1 MEEIGRMKQM
11 QLKPFAFILKKK
23 KKIYISLFQDETF
36 LSPLM
41 EK

>member
-23 KKIYISLFQDETF
+23 KKNISLFF
-36 LSPLM
+36 KMKHFYRL
-41 EK
+41 